1 MMGWKSLAFQPY
13 EDLIVISRNR
23 IGLSG
28 VALTVALAL
37 GAQTALAQPSPESP
51 RQNKSA
57 PKTEKADS
65 AAKGEP
71 STTVSGVTVTISR
84 EIPKVASTYPAQGAS
99 VAPGIL
105 IIRISYDTR
114 MQGQSWSYVT
124 SRDGE
129 YPECAA
135 APRLLDDRKSFAL
148 ICRTLPNKTYA
159 LWFNHGDYQNFTSVG
174 HRPAAA
180 YELKFKTTDADPVRT
195 LEEAIKADPGLP
207 PGSNPAEAEGKRR
220 PGEDPPDPDS

>member
-1 MMGWKSLAFQPY
+1 LDVPEQLRGLGW
-13 EDLIVISRNR
+13 R
-23 IGLSG
+23 IGRG
-28 VALTVALAL
+28 RIGAACALAL
-37 GAQTALAQPSPESP
+37 VAGPQVGSAQTPSAPPPSPESP
-51 RQNKSA
+51 RQNKAGPQTGAAA
-57 PKTEKADS
+57 P
-65 AAKGEP
+65 P
-71 STTVSGVTVTISR
+71 SNTVSGVTVTISR
-84 EIPKVASTYPAQGAS
+84 EIPKAVGTYPAQGAS
-99 VAPGIL
+99 IAPGIL

-135 APRLLDDRKSFAL
+135 SPRLLDDHKSFAL

-159 LWFNHGDYQNFTSVG
+159 LWFNHGDYQNFTSMS

-180 YELKFKTTDADPVRT
+180 YELKFTTSDADPVWT
-195 LEEAIKADPGLP
+195 LEDAIKADPGLP

-220 PGEDPPDPDS
+220 PGEDAPDLEP

>member
-1 MMGWKSLAFQPY
+1 MYGGRIA
-13 EDLIVISRNR
+13 LIGAALTSA
-23 IGLSG
+23 
-28 VALTVALAL
+28 VALTPQVV
-37 GAQTALAQPSPESP
+37 LAQAPSSESP
-51 RQNKSA
+51 RQNKAAPETGKANASSA
-57 PKTEKADS
+57 
-65 AAKGEP
+65 EP
-71 STTVSGVTVTISR
+71 SNTVSGVTVTISR
-84 EIPKVASTYPAQGAS
+84 EIPKVVSAYPAQGAS

-135 APRLLDDRKSFAL
+135 APRLLDDHKSFAL

-159 LWFNHGDYQNFTSVG
+159 LWFNHGDYQNFTSYS

-180 YELKFKTTDADPVRT
+180 YELKFKTSDADPIRT
-195 LEEAIKADPGLP
+195 LEEAIKEDPGLP

-220 PGEDPPDPDS
+220 PGEEAPDPG

>member
-1 MMGWKSLAFQPY
+1 MY
-13 EDLIVISRNR
+13 RRR
-23 IGLSG
+23 IASVGA
-28 VALTVALAL
+28 ALVGAVALAP
-37 GAQTALAQPSPESP
+37 QISLAQAPSSETP
-51 RQNKSA
+51 RQNKAA
-57 PKTEKADS
+57 PGTGE
-65 AAKGEP
+65 AAAEP
-71 STTVSGVTVTISR
+71 SNTVSGVTVTISR
-84 EIPKVASTYPAQGAS
+84 EIPKVVSVYPAQGAS
-99 VAPGIL
+99 VAPGIV

-135 APRLLDDRKSFAL
+135 APRLLDDHKSFAL
-148 ICRTLPNKTYA
+148 ICRTLPSKTYA
-159 LWFNHGDYQNFTSVG
+159 LWFNHGEYQNFTSYS

-180 YELKFKTTDADPVRT
+180 YELKFKTSDADPIRT

-220 PGEDPPDPDS
+220 PGEEAPDPG